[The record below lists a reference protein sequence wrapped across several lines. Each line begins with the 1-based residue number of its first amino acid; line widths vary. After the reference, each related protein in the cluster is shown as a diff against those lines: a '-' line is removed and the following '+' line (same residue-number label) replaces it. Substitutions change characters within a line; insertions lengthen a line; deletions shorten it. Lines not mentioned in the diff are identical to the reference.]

1 MGEGRQRWSWGGQH
15 CWRAGDKAEPATE
28 RDVPPGLGLRFKQ
41 GKGMLER
48 MGRQRTEGQGRGR
61 EKGPV
66 GVEPDQPRRRCEDAG
81 GSQEPLLQAWPERAA
96 ESEWGATCQ
105 ALGSL
110 RASLGESRS

>member
-1 MGEGRQRWSWGGQH
+1 M
-15 CWRAGDKAEPATE
+15 
-28 RDVPPGLGLRFKQ
+28 PPGLGLRFKQ

-48 MGRQRTEGQGRGR
+48 MGEAEDRGPGQRV

-81 GSQEPLLQAWPERAA
+81 GSQEPLLQTWPERAA

-110 RASLGESRS
+110 RASLWEPRS